1 MEYVRKQGA
10 HFRTIKKKKK
20 KTKQRK
26 PRFLVIPMQENNVK
40 TAIESYFKP

>member
-10 HFRTIKKKKK
+10 HFRRTILNKA
-20 KTKQRK
+20 KQRK

-40 TAIESYFKP
+40 TAIESYLKP